1 MQFKHLLS
9 IQNPWKAG
17 PWVPYYIKVVIAMI
31 EFRWKSD
38 KEKYEREKRALQA
51 KTKREKELL
60 EKKKRSRRKG

>member
-17 PWVPYYIKVVIAMI
+17 PGVPYYIKVVIAMI

-38 KEKYEREKRALQA
+38 KEKYEREKKLLQT
-51 KTKREKELL
+51 KIKREKELL
-60 EKKKRSRRKG
+60 NQMKKSRKG